1 MAVADADLDTI
12 DPADENNLSYRG
24 WLVVFASMFAL
35 TVGPSTIVMNFG
47 VFIGPIRSD
56 FDWTITAVAF
66 ASTILSY
73 TIVVASPLQ
82 GYLVDRFGARR
93 VILCCVPTFAL
104 SVFALSRLPPIP
116 TVYYATWVLVPLL
129 GVGLFPLAFMK
140 VVGTWFRSRLGLAL
154 GITNAG
160 IGLGGFL
167 IPLVATPIILAAG
180 WRSAYMW
187 HAAAVLFLAY
197 PLIWLFVRE
206 KDAGRGASA
215 YASPYSGLLLGEA
228 AKTRTFI
235 VLAFAFLL
243 LGLINTALIVQ
254 QVPILQDAGVS
265 LQRAVLVQSTYGLC
279 SLIGRLITG
288 YLLDKFRA
296 SRVMILFVL
305 GACLACTI
313 YAMGATSNVVFLS
326 AILIGL
332 AFGAEFD
339 VLAYMIRMHF
349 GLKSFGKIYGV
360 IFAIFQFGAGIGA
373 AALPFSRD
381 SFGSCLPGL
390 WMFAAIALIC
400 AMAFLL
406 IRDRQ
411 RGEFAS

>member
-1 MAVADADLDTI
+1 
-12 DPADENNLSYRG
+12 
-24 WLVVFASMFAL
+24 
-35 TVGPSTIVMNFG
+35 
-47 VFIGPIRSD
+47 
-56 FDWTITAVAF
+56 
-66 ASTILSY
+66 
-73 TIVVASPLQ
+73 
-82 GYLVDRFGARR
+82 
-93 VILCCVPTFAL
+93 
-104 SVFALSRLPPIP
+104 
-116 TVYYATWVLVPLL
+116 LL

-296 SRVMILFVL
+296 SRVIILFVL

-381 SFGSCLPGL
+381 SFGSFLPGL

>member
-1 MAVADADLDTI
+1 MAVADADLIAI
-12 DPADENNLSYRG
+12 DPDDENRLSYRG
-24 WLVVFASMFAL
+24 WATVLASMLAL

-47 VFIGPIRSD
+47 LFIGPIRAD
-56 FDWTITAVAF
+56 FDWTITAVAL

-93 VILCCVPTFAL
+93 VILWCVPAFAL

-116 TVYYATWVLVPLL
+116 TIYYATWILVPLL

-140 VVGTWFRSRLGLAL
+140 VVGTWFSTRLGLAL

-167 IPLVATPIILAAG
+167 IPLVVTPIIVAAG

-187 HAAAVLFLAY
+187 HAAVVLFLAY

-206 KDAGRGASA
+206 KGTDR
-215 YASPYSGLLLGEA
+215 SPGTTAPVYSGMLLGEA
-228 AKTRTFI
+228 AKTRTFL

-265 LQRAVLVQSTYGLC
+265 LQRAVLVQSTYGFC
-279 SLIGRLITG
+279 SLLGRLVTG

-296 SRVMILFVL
+296 SRVMLLFVL
-305 GACLACTI
+305 GASLACTI
-313 YAMGATSNVVFLS
+313 YALGATGNVVFLS

-339 VLAYMIRMHF
+339 VLAYMIRTQF

-360 IFAIFQFGAGIGA
+360 IFAVFQFGAGLGA

-381 SFGSCLPGL
+381 TFGSFSPGL
-390 WMFAAIALIC
+390 WIFAGIALVC
-400 AMAFLL
+400 ALSFLL
-406 IRDRQ
+406 IRDQQ
-411 RGEFAS
+411 REFVS

>member
-1 MAVADADLDTI
+1 MAVADADLSAI
-12 DPADENNLSYRG
+12 DPDDENRLSYRG
-24 WLVVFASMFAL
+24 WATVLASMLAL

-47 VFIGPIRSD
+47 LFIGPIRAD
-56 FDWTITAVAF
+56 FDWTITAVAL

-93 VILCCVPTFAL
+93 VILWCVPAFAL
-104 SVFALSRLPPIP
+104 SVFALSSLPPIP
-116 TVYYATWVLVPLL
+116 TIYYATWILVPLL

-140 VVGTWFRSRLGLAL
+140 VVGTWFSTRLGLAL

-167 IPLVATPIILAAG
+167 IPLVVTPIIVAAG

-206 KDAGRGASA
+206 KGTRR
-215 YASPYSGLLLGEA
+215 SPGTAAPVYSGMLLGEA
-228 AKTRTFI
+228 AKTRTFL

-265 LQRAVLVQSTYGLC
+265 LQRAVLVQSTYGFC
-279 SLIGRLITG
+279 SLLGRLVTG

-305 GACLACTI
+305 GASLACTI
-313 YAMGATSNVVFLS
+313 YALGATGNVVFLS

-339 VLAYMIRMHF
+339 VLAYMIRTRF

-360 IFAIFQFGAGIGA
+360 IFAVFQFGAGLGA

-381 SFGSCLPGL
+381 TFGSFSPGL
-390 WMFAAIALIC
+390 WTCAAIAMVC
-400 AMAFLL
+400 ALSFLL
-406 IRDRQ
+406 IRDEQ
-411 RGEFAS
+411 REFSS